1 MSIKVGDEV
10 MIFINYED
18 LKLLKLQDIQVF
30 SAIAYDAVVNY
41 VICEVLNINT
51 YLNEVTL
58 RVISDVLPNKD
69 YDFFNKY
76 NRVYGIN
83 YNTTSNTIKMSLD
96 KIYLSSVANKYLAD
110 CEEKTKSL
118 ESTISKK
125 YDEVEK
131 ILNDINALCKSN
143 NLTEPKNISEQL
155 KDRSLDL
162 VENLGW
168 STSSFFC

>member
-1 MSIKVGDEV
+1 MSIKVGDKV
-10 MIFINYED
+10 MFFINYDD

-30 SAIAYDAVVNY
+30 SAIAYDTVVNY
-41 VICEVLNINT
+41 VICEVLNIST
-51 YLNEVTL
+51 HLNEATL

-83 YNTTSNTIKMSLD
+83 YNTTNNTIKMSLD
-96 KIYLSSVANKYLAD
+96 KIYLSSVANKHLAD
-110 CEEKTKSL
+110 CEEKKSL
-118 ESTISKK
+118 ESAISKK

-155 KDRSLDL
+155 RDRSLDL